1 MNWVLSYSPGHKTG
15 CVRSTLSSRGSG
27 NIQDQRCI
35 GPAGTHKLWR
45 QVAQMPMTSTAKSS
59 PPSGPAP
66 SAPWKVISWPR
77 KNKIQ
82 ARLTNGSA
90 QHSDITWKEQLQ
102 HQRPTWEWP
111 WRSIVKGNLPKGAE
125 HRMSYLVICPRS
137 MDLYCFMC
145 NDYLLDGQKKELW
158 RKGMWM
164 DLSKQVRIKTTPTPP
179 VQLDNLA
186 LGPDCILSRQDF
198 LEKWDGDVPK
208 KTEGRGWHKRVMS
221 LLILNNTLV
230 LGFLIDSLVQ
240 RLWSA
245 RIMTK
250 EKAPHP
256 PYHSTCST
264 SHLLSQCNSLGSMIC
279 KLLFPFWLACF
290 LPLKLSPH

>member
-77 KNKIQ
+77 KKKIQ

-111 WRSIVKGNLPKGAE
+111 WRSVVKGNLPKGAE
-125 HRMSYLVICPRS
+125 HRMPYLVIYPRS

-164 DLSKQVRIKTTPTPP
+164 DLSKQVRIKKTSEFSMNAHWRVIMEEENFNNQWTRWP
-179 VQLDNLA
+179 A
-186 LGPDCILSRQDF
+186 LWMWASLCPQ
-198 LEKWDGDVPK
+198 VP
-208 KTEGRGWHKRVMS
+208 R
-221 LLILNNTLV
+221 
-230 LGFLIDSLVQ
+230 
-240 RLWSA
+240 
-245 RIMTK
+245 
-250 EKAPHP
+250 PHP
-256 PYHSTCST
+256 MASWT
-264 SHLLSQCNSLGSMIC
+264 
-279 KLLFPFWLACF
+279 KWLWQQGGNAWV
-290 LPLKLSPH
+290 